1 MSICLRNLHTKKLV
15 DCTNFPNN
23 WIAGALLQFAI
34 FEDIIRCHQIH
45 CQILLFRVDY
55 TKYPF
60 IPDTVVK
67 CICSN
72 ENCNQSPYMHTACFQ
87 TFEESVLTFLKGQGR
102 ARSWSDK
109 QKYQNLWTK
118 RGYDLVYKACDCL
131 CGHGHLR
138 KDLDWVPM
146 DLQMGPADLEG
157 PNGTKRKRKKSK
169 SSGGKP
175 TITIGLPN
183 FAMATS
189 QVQMLSFEMGSRYDD
204 VRRFLRGFD
213 ILKFF
218 ML

>member
-1 MSICLRNLHTKKLV
+1 
-15 DCTNFPNN
+15 
-23 WIAGALLQFAI
+23 
-34 FEDIIRCHQIH
+34 
-45 CQILLFRVDY
+45 
-55 TKYPF
+55 
-60 IPDTVVK
+60 
-67 CICSN
+67 
-72 ENCNQSPYMHTACFQ
+72 
-87 TFEESVLTFLKGQGR
+87 
-102 ARSWSDK
+102 
-109 QKYQNLWTK
+109 
-118 RGYDLVYKACDCL
+118 
-131 CGHGHLR
+131 
-138 KDLDWVPM
+138 M
-146 DLQMGPADLEG
+146 DLPMGHADMDG

>member
-1 MSICLRNLHTKKLV
+1 
-15 DCTNFPNN
+15 
-23 WIAGALLQFAI
+23 
-34 FEDIIRCHQIH
+34 
-45 CQILLFRVDY
+45 
-55 TKYPF
+55 
-60 IPDTVVK
+60 
-67 CICSN
+67 
-72 ENCNQSPYMHTACFQ
+72 MHTACFQ

-146 DLQMGPADLEG
+146 DLQMGPADMDG

-189 QVQMLSFEMGSRYDD
+189 QVQMLSFEMGSSRYDD

-218 ML
+218 IL